1 MAPLDSSLLHL
12 HKMVPQ
18 QHKSKDQ
25 QPPSSSKHSQVR
37 QHLWSRELKLQW
49 TPEHQGFQR
58 GPPNI
63 LNNQRVVLR
72 HKAGLLVMQQPQGV
86 PSNQILR
93 SGRGNPRAFR
103 IGMKRRKTIGG
114 EEIGGGEEEEEVV
127 GEDLEEGI
135 VATAEEEEIEGET
148 EATEEEIEEEMIGSM
163 MIGEMIESMKIGVI
177 GHEEGTEVAVRTE
190 DEVVIEAVEALREEE
205 LAKEAEVKMGTVN
218 RKHIIKTSALN
229 HSEPTLGI
237 RTMLIF

>member
-12 HKMVPQ
+12 HKMAPQ

-37 QHLWSRELKLQW
+37 QHLWSRELKLLW
-49 TPEHQGFQR
+49 IPEHQGFLR
-58 GPPNI
+58 GLHNI
-63 LNNQRVVLR
+63 LNNLRVVLR

-86 PSNQILR
+86 LSNQILR
-93 SGRGNPRAFR
+93 SGRGNLRAFR

-114 EEIGGGEEEEEVV
+114 EEIEEGEEEEEVV
-127 GEDLEEGI
+127 GEDLEEGT
-135 VATAEEEEIEGET
+135 VAIAGEEAIEGER
-148 EATEEEIEEEMIGSM
+148 EATEEEIEEETTESM
-163 MIGEMIESMKIGVI
+163 MIEERIGEMIESMKIEVI

-205 LAKEAEVKMGTVN
+205 EAKEAEVKMGTVI
-218 RKHIIKTSALN
+218 RKHIINFCFKPL
-229 HSEPTLGI
+229 
-237 RTMLIF
+237 RTNLRN